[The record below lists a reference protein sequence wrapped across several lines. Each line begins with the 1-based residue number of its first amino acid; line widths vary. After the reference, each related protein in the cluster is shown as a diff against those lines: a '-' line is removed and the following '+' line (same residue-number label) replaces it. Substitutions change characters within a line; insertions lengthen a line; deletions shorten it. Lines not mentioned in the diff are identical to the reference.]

1 MSQYLEADVKG
12 HNVWNSQDKIVT
24 EISQEKIYSHRNH
37 QAAGISVQ
45 FSPSVMS
52 DISQPHRLQHARQ
65 LPELAQTRVHQVS
78 DAIQPSHHL
87 LSASPPAF
95 NLSQY
100 QGLFQW
106 IISLYQVAKVLEL
119 QHQSFQ
125 WIFRTNFL

>member
-1 MSQYLEADVKG
+1 M
-12 HNVWNSQDKIVT
+12 
-24 EISQEKIYSHRNH
+24 EISQEKICSHRNN

-52 DISQPHRLQHARQ
+52 DISQPHGLQHTRQ

-78 DAIQPSHHL
+78 DAIQPFHHL

-100 QGLFQW
+100 QGLFQ
-106 IISLYQVAKVLEL
+106 
-119 QHQSFQ
+119 
-125 WIFRTNFL
+125 